1 MAEFAGWDMPITYPG
16 GAIQEHRLVRRSAGL
31 FDVSHMGQF
40 LVSGPDALDYLQ
52 RLVTTNLA
60 TVSEQESTYALLC
73 RYDGG
78 VLDDLFLYNLP
89 DHWLIV
95 VNAANREKDFSWF
108 ERHLPESP
116 AGEHLIRRP
125 DPARSPGDGSP
136 DPGPAAGPAS
146 ATRPAAGDASAA
158 GPGTA
163 PRVRL
168 EDVSEVTAMIAFQ
181 GPSALSVMDHLT
193 DGAAS
198 SIPRFGA
205 AQRSLVGLPQPFTGR
220 PVTIGRTGYT
230 GEDGVELFVPDTM
243 AQAVWELIL
252 AEAEQAGVEAGPVGL
267 AARDSLRF
275 EPGFAL
281 YGHELTEEIT
291 PLEARLKWAC
301 DLEKEFIGRDALL
314 AQREKGLEQ
323 RLATVKLTQRGVPRE
338 GYRVLKDGE
347 PVGVVA
353 TGMYAPTADAYCANV
368 FVPPALAKTG
378 TEVDIDIRGRIR
390 SAVVVKRPLYRPA
403 YR

>member
-1 MAEFAGWDMPITYPG
+1 MAEFAGWDMPITYSG
-16 GAIQEHRLVRRSAGL
+16 GAIEEHRLVRRSAGL

-73 RYDGG
+73 RHDGG

-108 ERHLPESP
+108 ERHLPEPP
-116 AGEHLIRRP
+116 AP
-125 DPARSPGDGSP
+125 DT
-136 DPGPAAGPAS
+136 AA
-146 ATRPAAGDASAA
+146 
-158 GPGTA
+158 
-163 PRVRL
+163 RVRL
-168 EDVSEVTAMIAFQ
+168 EDVSEATAMIAFQ
-181 GPSALSVMDHLT
+181 GPKALFVMDRLT
-193 DGAAS
+193 EGAAS
-198 SIPRFGA
+198 DIPRFGA

-220 PVTIGRTGYT
+220 SVTIGRTGYT

-252 AEAEQAGVEAGPVGL
+252 AEAERAGVEAGPVGL

-301 DLEKEFIGRDALL
+301 DLEKEFIGRDALI

-323 RLATVKLTQRGVPRE
+323 RLATVRLTQRGVPRE

-353 TGMYAPTADAYCANV
+353 TGMYAPTVDAYCANV

-378 TEVDIDIRGRIR
+378 TEVDIDIRGRSR